1 MHNMIIAHAY
11 KSDNNKLLKDSQ
23 HDLYEKHV
31 FKIFE
36 AAKLK
41 LIQADSIL
49 NANFL
54 ITKKARDIDSFDHR
68 ILQNAHDII
77 AAAYRYRYDDGGQLN
92 LFRRDITIQD
102 YYKIE
107 WARWFYKELDSL
119 LDYSR
124 FVRAVVECVV
134 YSNTN
139 LGYDAEH
146 SVCDVLISHYG
157 MEDWGF
163 PDGYVKTYK

>member
-1 MHNMIIAHAY
+1 MNNMIIANAY
-11 KSDNNKLLKDSQ
+11 KSDNNNLLKDAQ
-23 HDLYEKHV
+23 HDLYGRHV
-31 FKIFE
+31 SKIFE
-36 AAKLK
+36 AAKFK

-107 WARWFYKELDSL
+107 WARWFDKELDSL
-119 LDYSR
+119 LGYSL
-124 FVRAVVECVV
+124 FVRAVVECVI
-134 YSNTN
+134 YPNSN
-139 LGYDAEH
+139 LGHAAEH
-146 SVCDVLISHYG
+146 SICYILISHYNI
-157 MEDWGF
+157 EDWGY
-163 PDGYVKTYK
+163 PDSYVKIYK